1 MSICRRIVLRFP
13 KNLVEKA
20 LVYHL
25 VKEYDLKF
33 NILRAKITPE
43 EEGLLSLEIK
53 GDKNN
58 YNKGIEYLTKS
69 GVTIEQ
75 LGQKIKKNE
84 LLCTQCGLCV
94 SVCPTPALALDKKSR
109 EVIFDSNHCVTCE
122 MCVKVCPV
130 KAMEIQFD

>member
-1 MSICRRIVLRFP
+1 MSVCRRIVLRFP
-13 KNLVEKA
+13 KNLVEKP

-25 VKEYDLKF
+25 VKDYDLKF

-58 YNKGIEYLTKS
+58 YSRGIDFLTKS

-75 LGQKIKKNE
+75 LGQKIRKNE
-84 LLCTQCGLCV
+84 DLCTQCGLCV
-94 SVCPTPALALDKKSR
+94 SVCPTPALAIDRKSR

-122 MCVKVCPV
+122 MCIKVCPV
-130 KAMEIQFD
+130 KAMEIKFD